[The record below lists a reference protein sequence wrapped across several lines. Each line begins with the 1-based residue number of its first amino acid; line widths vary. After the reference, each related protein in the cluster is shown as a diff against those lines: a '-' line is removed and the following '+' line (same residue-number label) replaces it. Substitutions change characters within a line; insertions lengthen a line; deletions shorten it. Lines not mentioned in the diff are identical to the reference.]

1 MVDFPVTA
9 LTIISH
15 LLYNLFSTGFTLHFL
30 STIYQ
35 KKYPEKAPYVI
46 GFIASF
52 LLVCGVN
59 VLENPILNAITAFT
73 IVNVLCFSL
82 YKAKPNP
89 AIFYNLILIMMFMIS
104 ETAAIVFTSIG
115 SDKNIETGFNF
126 SETESAVGLLAST
139 VLCFA
144 LLRIGSIIVSKRAA
158 TKIGRGEIIILIF
171 MLLFEGFLFN
181 YMIGTAESMQHL
193 SVLLATIF
201 GFFALNVIV
210 VYGIHQISVL
220 YRLKYETDIIKQQNA
235 LQITHYNEMMDNY
248 IHYRRL
254 VHDIRKHMTILT
266 EITAAGNEHYND
278 YAAAL
283 NEKMDMLFDEFQT
296 KSPILSIV
304 MTQKIRAAKTNGI
317 KLVLRVEDVDISF
330 MDNIDITALFANLWD
345 NAIEAC
351 LILPPPARVI
361 NVSLLRRDEI
371 IIIQFEN
378 SFDGKYKFDGI
389 PDNTPMVSTKGDG
402 HAGLGLSIIKAVA
415 KKYSGH
421 FIVKTADQI
430 FTATVMISQDSPENP
445 TENSVEN

>member
-1 MVDFPVTA
+1 MVDFPITA
-9 LTIISH
+9 LTITAH
-15 LLYNLFSTGFTLHFL
+15 LLYNLFTTGFTLHFL
-30 STIYQ
+30 SSIYP
-35 KKYPEKAPYVI
+35 KKYPGKAPYII
-46 GFIASF
+46 GFFLAF
-52 LLVCGVN
+52 LLICGIN
-59 VLENPILNAITAFT
+59 ALHISLLNGITSFAI
-73 IVNVLCFSL
+73 INILCFTL
-82 YKAKPNP
+82 FKAKPNP
-89 AIFYNLILIMMFMIS
+89 AIFYNIILIMMFIIS
-104 ETAAIVFTSIG
+104 ETAAMVITTIG
-115 SDKNIETGFNF
+115 SEKNLQAGLVL
-126 SETESAVGLLAST
+126 SEAESAVGLLASV

-144 LLRIGSIIVSKRAA
+144 LLRIGCIIVSKRAH

-181 YMIGTAESMQHL
+181 YMISSIKDTSNL

-248 IHYRRL
+248 THYRRL

-304 MTQKIRAAKTNGI
+304 MTQKIRAAKANGI

-351 LILPPPARVI
+351 LIMPPPARVI
-361 NVSLLRRDEI
+361 NVSLMHRDEI

-378 SFDGKYKFDGI
+378 SFDGNYKIDDI
-389 PDNTPMVSTKGDG
+389 PDSVPAHSTKGDG
-402 HAGLGLSIIKAVA
+402 HAGLGLQIIKAVA
-415 KKYSGH
+415 KKHSGH
-421 FIVKTADQI
+421 FIVKATDQI
-430 FTATVMISQDSPENP
+430 FTATVMLPEKP
-445 TENSVEN
+445 AEK

>member
-1 MVDFPVTA
+1 MVDFPITA
-9 LTIISH
+9 LTITSH
-15 LLYNLFSTGFTLHFL
+15 LLYNLFTTGFTLHFL
-30 STIYQ
+30 TSIYP
-35 KKYPEKAPYVI
+35 KKYPGQTSLII
-46 GFIASF
+46 GFIISF
-52 LLVCGVN
+52 IVICGVN
-59 VLENPILNAITAFT
+59 ALEIPPLNGIASFT
-73 IVNVLCFSL
+73 IINVLCFSL
-82 YKAKPNP
+82 FKAKPNP
-89 AIFYNLILIMMFMIS
+89 AIFYNIILIAMFIIS
-104 ETAAIVFTSIG
+104 ETAAVVITSI
-115 SDKNIETGFNF
+115 STEKNLEAGLVF

-139 VLCFA
+139 VICFA
-144 LLRIGSIIVSKRAA
+144 LLRIGVIIASKRAH
-158 TKIGRGEIIILIF
+158 TKIGRNEIIILIF
-171 MLLFEGFLFN
+171 MVLFEGFLFN
-181 YMIGTAESMQHL
+181 YMIENAKNLENM

-248 IHYRRL
+248 THYRRL

-266 EITAAGNEHYND
+266 EITAAANEHYND
-278 YAAAL
+278 YQTAL

-351 LILPPPARVI
+351 LMLPPPSRVI
-361 NVSLLRRDEI
+361 NVSLMRRDEI
-371 IIIQFEN
+371 IVIQFEN
-378 SFDGKYKFDGI
+378 SFNGNFKPDGI
-389 PDNTPMVSTKGDG
+389 SDNAPLVSTKGEG

-415 KKYSGH
+415 KKYNGH
-421 FIVKTADQI
+421 FIVKTAEQI
-430 FTATVMISQDSPENP
+430 FTATVILSEESAEN
-445 TENSVEN
+445 TAAN